1 MDSLKYVLSNSQLH
15 KESLCPLNIHCK
27 SERFQMGFQR
37 GSNKRG
43 SDTNIFLY
51 AIKLNKTLL
60 TTLCVDS
67 IVIFGLK
74 YFLSSNSALSQTMW
88 KKGSKLLMRVPKRD
102 VPFLSNQST
111 LQNKIRPL
119 VSKVHFLIVLVT
131 IKAIT

>member
-1 MDSLKYVLSNSQLH
+1 
-15 KESLCPLNIHCK
+15 
-27 SERFQMGFQR
+27 MGFQR